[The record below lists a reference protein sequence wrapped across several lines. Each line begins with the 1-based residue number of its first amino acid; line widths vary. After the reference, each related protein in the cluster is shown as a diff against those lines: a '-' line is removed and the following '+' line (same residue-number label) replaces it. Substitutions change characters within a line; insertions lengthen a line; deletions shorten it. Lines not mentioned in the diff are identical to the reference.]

1 MPLSAA
7 ALSVIGVCIGGLIGV
22 ARYLL
27 PFIFQSNAGKRS
39 SRALAAAYVAGVLRM
54 EEIRNRADQYRGT
67 IDSIRFGN
75 PRFAKIF
82 GAENAT
88 LADRDIQREILRQLG
103 LLPPDVARDII
114 MFNNMLFGL
123 RVNMRAMATGQ
134 MDDLSDEAKA
144 EISKLT

>member
-22 ARYLL
+22 AGSLL

-67 IDSIRFGN
+67 IDSIRSGN
-75 PRFAKIF
+75 PRFAKILVQKMQLSPIGIF
-82 GAENAT
+82 
-88 LADRDIQREILRQLG
+88 RER
-103 LLPPDVARDII
+103 
-114 MFNNMLFGL
+114 F
-123 RVNMRAMATGQ
+123 
-134 MDDLSDEAKA
+134 
-144 EISKLT
+144 